1 MAAARSPSGTT
12 TSHSHPLQSAVSNA
26 RNDSREP
33 ATQKR
38 FAAVSADAMPA
49 RARALPATRL
59 AKIARACPN
68 SAPEN
73 PRRSGAVPEAETF
86 VTELQC
92 AKESKRVESE
102 RY

>member
-1 MAAARSPSGTT
+1 
-12 TSHSHPLQSAVSNA
+12 
-26 RNDSREP
+26 
-33 ATQKR
+33 
-38 FAAVSADAMPA
+38 MPA

-102 RY
+102 RYLVARAKSSDACAHVRRDEC